1 MKTKDDASSDA
12 LLSLSPEQRSYLA
25 DLIEAERKS
34 ATRWW
39 TYLNEMRARGALPD
53 WVFRQLV
60 GTHND
65 LERYE
70 ADCEAV
76 NRALFGKKKYIRYL
90 GEPVFVSTIIDYER
104 PPVATGA
111 SA

>member
-1 MKTKDDASSDA
+1 MKHTDNAADDA
-12 LLSLSPEQRSYLA
+12 LLALSPDQRNHLA

-39 TYLNEMRARGALPD
+39 TYLNEMRAQGALPD
-53 WVFRQLV
+53 WVFRQFV
-60 GTHND
+60 GTHKD

-76 NRALFGKKKYIRYL
+76 NRALFGKKRYIRYV
-90 GEPVFVSTIIDYER
+90 GEPVFISTIIDIER
-104 PPVATGA
+104 NQCTVGA
-111 SA
+111 RA